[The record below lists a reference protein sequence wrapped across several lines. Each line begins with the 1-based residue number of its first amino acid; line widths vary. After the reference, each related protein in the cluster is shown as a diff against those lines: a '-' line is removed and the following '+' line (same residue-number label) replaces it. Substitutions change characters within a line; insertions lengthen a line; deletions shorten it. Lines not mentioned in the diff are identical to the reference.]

1 MCIHHGTMGYT
12 LFLRVAGLF
21 CIDSLI
27 LEWMPSFK
35 SLIKHFCRTRNG
47 LSVYSHDR
55 ILCFERVRC
64 SVKRHS
70 TQNSQFHLS
79 KQMGS
84 KLTVCVWN
92 ALKWALSK
100 GFWANFR
107 RNNIVFAQLNAN
119 AVCSDLIKA
128 LFIEDFQ
135 RFRFKDSFSIVFNML
150 VTAIVSFF
158 MSHACMHFSS
168 FHCNSIVAIW
178 CFKWISNWNW
188 FG

>member
-1 MCIHHGTMGYT
+1 MHSSRDHGIHTV
-12 LFLRVAGLF
+12 LACCRLF

-64 SVKRHS
+64 NVKRHS

-128 LFIEDFQ
+128 LFIEDF
-135 RFRFKDSFSIVFNML
+135 RLNSKIVFPSFSICLSQQSSRFSCLMHVFL
-150 VTAIVSFF
+150 FF
-158 MSHACMHFSS
+158 SL
-168 FHCNSIVAIW
+168 
-178 CFKWISNWNW
+178 
-188 FG
+188 